1 MKIDKL
7 KFTKWLKYLFDV
19 GLGEVEMER
28 ADVESKPCLSRDLQ
42 KLTLM
47 ELTAC
52 RHEGRSRR
60 VGDSGS
66 Y

>member
-28 ADVESKPCLSRDLQ
+28 ADVESKPRLSLG
-42 KLTLM
+42 L
-47 ELTAC
+47 
-52 RHEGRSRR
+52 
-60 VGDSGS
+60 
-66 Y
+66 